1 MGNIVS
7 SYLTRFKASLRID
20 SNVRE
25 SIAEE
30 VYAHLKDKSQ
40 ELKEKGFSEEEA
52 DKLAVQ
58 ALGSPELIA
67 QQIYET
73 HAQGSW
79 QEALLAAL
87 PHFMVA
93 LLFASY
99 YWQNTFCISL
109 LMIAIVGVA
118 IYGWHQNKPVWFF
131 PWLGYYLLPIVVS
144 GILLVHLSSGWGWI
158 ATFTYVLMV
167 LVIIIYIVEQTVRRD
182 EVYALLMLSPLPVM
196 FGWLLALGMLG
207 GLMRSDVA
215 MARLQINVPWI
226 TVTFLVLAM
235 ATVVSF
241 RLKQRQ
247 HKIAVLSILPVTIL
261 LSVALV
267 SVLT

>member
-1 MGNIVS
+1 MDNVVS
-7 SYLTRFKASLRID
+7 SYLARFKASLHID
-20 SNVRE
+20 SNIKE
-25 SIAEE
+25 GIAQE
-30 VYAHLKDKSQ
+30 VYTHLKDKIQ
-40 ELKEKGFSEEEA
+40 ELKKEGFSEDEA

-87 PHFMVA
+87 PHFIVA

-99 YWQNTFCISL
+99 YWQNRFCISIL
-109 LMIAIVGVA
+109 LMTIVGVA

-131 PWLGYYLLPIVVS
+131 PWLGYYLLPIVFS
-144 GILLVHLSSGWGWI
+144 GLLLIHFSEGWGWI
-158 ATFTYVLMV
+158 AALIYISLA

-182 EVYALLMLSPLPVM
+182 GVYALLMLSPLPVM
-196 FGWLLALGMLG
+196 FGWLLSLGMLG
-207 GLMRSDVA
+207 GLMRSDIA
-215 MARLQINVPWI
+215 MARLETNVPWI
-226 TVTFLVLAM
+226 TVTFLALAI
-235 ATVVSF
+235 ATVVSL

-247 HKIAVLSILPVTIL
+247 HKIAVLLVFPLTIL
-261 LSVALV
+261 LSVALATVV
-267 SVLT
+267 S

>member
-131 PWLGYYLLPIVVS
+131 PWLGYYLLPIVFS
-144 GILLVHLSSGWGWI
+144 GILLIHLSEGWGWI
-158 ATFTYVLMV
+158 ATLIYVPLA
-167 LVIIIYIVEQTVRRD
+167 LVIIIYIVEQTMRRD

-196 FGWLLALGMLG
+196 FGWLLSLGMLG
-207 GLMRSDVA
+207 GFMRGDIAV
-215 MARLQINVPWI
+215 ARLETNVPWI
-226 TVTFLVLAM
+226 TVTLLALAI
-235 ATVVSF
+235 ATVASL

-247 HKIAVLSILPVTIL
+247 HKIAVLLIPPFTIL
-261 LSVALV
+261 FSVALV
-267 SVLT
+267 SAAS